1 MGAAMLIRAESEL
14 ASQSAKAD
22 LNSAVDHVTRRTFE
36 SHRCDRT
43 LQGPAKNDHTGVIV
57 RVKGLKL
64 KEMRLQ
70 CMRDCNVYV
79 RSRQC
84 MCYYTLHT
92 KTTAEEALWGLRQ
105 GGWRLEQYVE
115 EFLKLA
121 NQLSWHDA
129 ALGACFQL
137 GLDNETIHCDLPVCE
152 YPLIELIN
160 LVLYLNGSNFEVEE
174 IKEDSKS
181 RRPAPSGT
189 RHIMPVHASPGTP
202 TYRTNGSDRLPNPK
216 HPHILQSSI
225 SFLSPEPP
233 AVARSNPPAAA
244 RHSRP
249 PVTAPHSRPPVA
261 APPERPPVPT
271 PSERRPEPAPPEP
284 PPVLNKIKNDKGKS
298 AT

>member
-1 MGAAMLIRAESEL
+1 
-14 ASQSAKAD
+14 
-22 LNSAVDHVTRRTFE
+22 
-36 SHRCDRT
+36 
-43 LQGPAKNDHTGVIV
+43 
-57 RVKGLKL
+57 
-64 KEMRLQ
+64 
-70 CMRDCNVYV
+70 
-79 RSRQC
+79 

-284 PPVLNKIKNDKGKS
+284 PPREERGAGRTELIKHLKQPRPERDEFYRADFGKFYGFRIGALHHPS
-298 AT
+298 ATSYGVSYR